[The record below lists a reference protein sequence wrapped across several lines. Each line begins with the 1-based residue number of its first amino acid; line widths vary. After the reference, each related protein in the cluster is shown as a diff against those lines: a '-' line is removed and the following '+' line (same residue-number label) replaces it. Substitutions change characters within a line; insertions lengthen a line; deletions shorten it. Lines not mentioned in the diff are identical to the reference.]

1 MRKRTKARKWTK
13 MEDLKLTRLVNLYGR
28 RWKHISNFIKNRN
41 DNMCKKRYKNL
52 VKNKPNTETRYI
64 YERPNKRTRSLCL
77 PSNQSMELE
86 TYQKVEKQTQ
96 TEDLYLS
103 QINKPINYADGLVYD
118 IIKKDKVNFVK
129 IDNVNEVNFIC
140 SSCNKW
146 SQVLVGKCT
155 DCSTKTNNIYQQST
169 FNCCSPFETGCV
181 CVLDDKINDNTLLE
195 IIDPSDNIQ
204 YNK

>member
-1 MRKRTKARKWTK
+1 
-13 MEDLKLTRLVNLYGR
+13 
-28 RWKHISNFIKNRN
+28 
-41 DNMCKKRYKNL
+41 MCKKRYKNL

-146 SQVLVGKCT
+146 SQVLMGKCT
-155 DCSTKTNNIYQQST
+155 DCSTKTNVNILFS
-169 FNCCSPFETGCV
+169 
-181 CVLDDKINDNTLLE
+181 
-195 IIDPSDNIQ
+195 
-204 YNK
+204 